1 MMAGFYLDRDESL
14 VVHSGF
20 IQGLGTVLIFV
31 PLSTIAFATLAPKYR
46 NEGTAMFTL
55 IRNIGSSIG
64 ISVLQAMTIRNAAT
78 VHSRLVETVRPD
90 NPNVAKAMPGLDFS
104 SLESLLKV
112 NGEITRQA
120 SMVRSEEHTS
130 ELQSLMRISYAVFC
144 LKK

>member
-1 MMAGFYLDRDESL
+1 
-14 VVHSGF
+14 
-20 IQGLGTVLIFV
+20 
-31 PLSTIAFATLAPKYR
+31 
-46 NEGTAMFTL
+46 MFTL

-120 SMVRSEEHTS
+120 SMVSYIDAFYALFVVIILISPLILLMRPPRKQAGEQPVRSEEHSS

-144 LKK
+144 LTKNPHALSLHLIH

>member
-1 MMAGFYLDRDESL
+1 
-14 VVHSGF
+14 
-20 IQGLGTVLIFV
+20 
-31 PLSTIAFATLAPKYR
+31 
-46 NEGTAMFTL
+46 MFTL

-104 SLESLLKV
+104 SLESLLTV

-120 SMVRSEEHTS
+120 SMVSYIDAFSALFVFIILISPLILLLRRPPKQASEHPRQHRKQA
-130 ELQSLMRISYAVFC
+130 LLGQ
-144 LKK
+144 